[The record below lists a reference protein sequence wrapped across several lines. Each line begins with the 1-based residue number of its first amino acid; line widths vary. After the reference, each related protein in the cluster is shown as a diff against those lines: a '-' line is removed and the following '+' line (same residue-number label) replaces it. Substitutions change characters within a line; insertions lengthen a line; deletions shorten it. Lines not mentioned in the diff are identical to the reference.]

1 MLWNCREPDVG
12 NFWNL
17 NGAKFVETSCSIFKV
32 GKLTVV
38 WYVKKF
44 LKTDGIRMWLTR
56 KSNVRV
62 TSAEPYSN
70 LTGRDLHIA
79 TLLHSF
85 PGKLGTR
92 ASISVTSPNMKSA
105 LDLRTLAE

>member
-1 MLWNCREPDVG
+1 MLWNCRQSDAGNFLEPD
-12 NFWNL
+12 
-17 NGAKFVETSCSIFKV
+17 GAKFLESSCSIFKFV
-32 GKLTVV
+32 RKLTVV
-38 WYVKKF
+38 GYVKKF

-79 TLLHSF
+79 TLLH
-85 PGKLGTR
+85 
-92 ASISVTSPNMKSA
+92 
-105 LDLRTLAE
+105 